1 MNKLNIVSGFVT
13 SIQDIGYLQTSIEDA
28 LAKVVAASANLE
40 TFVDAGAVATG
51 FDLEIVGNQIKVY
64 NNNSFNLGFA
74 INNQS
79 KVIKYIPD
87 PSTGQLYS
95 PSNYNSGQVHVVAV
109 RIVEQTGTEDIDSG
123 VINIGVSE
131 RISLITNVPGQSGGV
146 YPDRIVEVVQLA
158 VFTIANFNTAQTSSN
173 NSWVELGRFTTNGT
187 TITPDSVDLS
197 NVSYLAALI
206 RPNSITND
214 LLSLPLQEAIEELFV
229 QLDSPSLGR
238 LELGSNKFLF
248 LDSVKKLSNVNGA
261 SDLILRDAELLTQ
274 DAFAIT
280 APDGITGARVI
291 KWNHPDISLL
301 TDQAITNS
309 FGNVSDASNPFLINS
324 STDNFNVD
332 YPYDIRAVS
341 FYISSVVGGA
351 STDTV
356 DVRIIRTSDSAVMAS
371 GSLPRSQIITNSI
384 NIFPLTTVSQLVS
397 GVSYKLEIRR
407 SGGILSTLIRGNSLS
422 DFFYRIWFRPPAG
435 KYAARNSGGSL
446 QLYDQFGPLELSNP
460 SRAGIRYI
468 PYAADIPDPNT
479 FTPYVDL
486 DNSVSR
492 QFVAIDVTRGRY
504 VFSSGQE
511 PLGDTYIACNFYIKH
526 KEANA
531 VTLQRKS
538 RNSVYYY
545 ENIESALDRLSQVT
559 QVFLL
564 VNRNNTALL
573 RATPLSQNKYYALSK
588 RLNLT
593 DSQGNF
599 LSLSQGQ
606 LPINQF
612 KVDRFYLDDSGS
624 VLLTSVFAPPKRAKG
639 YLYYNSNTI
648 VDGDQINI
656 NGSIYEFDDNAST
669 SVGVIPV
676 TIFGLPSND
685 DKMQAL
691 VNSINLIDGSILT
704 ATIDTANSRV
714 IIEYDTFGEL
724 GNYIDF
730 VGVIDTNS
738 VMEYRAAD
746 DTTLNPLTLT
756 DGTMGGYIEFSPRF
770 STHQGIIVK
779 PVISN
784 YLIPNVYDLRVELW
798 SGTYDSPGSSIAT
811 GLFSGAD
818 VLNGAAFLVNIPVT
832 VIPGNTYHYRIFLIN
847 VVGAGSLSIAKQDTA
862 PGNNGNIFYQQIFN
876 DLGAGSGKI
885 TVDLDI
891 FDDSGSIFQSS
902 ILRTPILDNENF
914 GSIPADPSI
923 SDYQLQT
930 AINEV
935 TDLFPSFV
943 PRSLEAA
950 SVSKFHILVSEWDA
964 SDPLQTI
971 TVILHDNLNNIVGTP
986 STFPVSA
993 LQGPNGGFPLATAV
1007 PPATTS
1013 GIDQGPTYTA
1023 GNSREVVIPYS
1034 TPPLDLNKTYH
1045 LHIYTTGTSANLFVA
1060 TDGTLP
1066 GVNNKLFKQFYSP
1079 NYIPI
1084 TLELDDANF
1093 GNIELP
1099 SPYYVAVDV
1108 TRNRFQFHP
1117 SAPLELVNNYHL
1129 RANYWFKITFDQLTS
1144 EAVPRPDGTV
1154 VEDSLLWLDKNQHNG
1169 VLMMKKTQEGELVV
1183 PQGYVAATLEGTT
1196 FAGSVIFE
1204 PNSDLFLFQRRSAP
1218 YLSMVISGLI
1228 PGWNEEFI
1236 AGSGTLQ
1243 YPQYKYYTYA
1253 LEIVRATISYNLD
1266 GSFSTILYEYSNDS
1280 GTTYSY
1286 LATKNYVYASGYFK
1300 SAYWS

>member
-13 SIQDIGYLQTSIEDA
+13 SIQDIGFLQKSVEEA
-28 LAKVVAASANLE
+28 LAKVVSVAANLN
-40 TFVDAGAVATG
+40 TFIDAGAIATG
-51 FDLEIVGNQIKVY
+51 FDLEIVGNQIRVY
-64 NNNSFNLGFA
+64 NNNSFNIGYA
-74 INNQS
+74 IDNQS
-79 KVIKYIPD
+79 RPIKYIPD
-87 PSTGQLYS
+87 PPTGQLYS
-95 PSNYNSGQVHVVAV
+95 PTNYNNGQVHVVGI
-109 RIVEQTGTEDIDSG
+109 RLIEQTGTEDIDSD

-146 YPDRIVEVVQLA
+146 YPDRVVESIQIA
-158 VFTIANFNTAQTSSN
+158 VFTLSDFISAQTAN
-173 NSWVELGRFTTNGT
+173 NNTWVEIGRFTTDGT
-187 TITPDSVDLS
+187 TILTDSIDLTS
-197 NVSYLAALI
+197 VSYLAALI
-206 RPNSITND
+206 RPNSITKD
-214 LLSLPLQEAIEELFV
+214 LLQLSLQEAVDELFV
-229 QLDSPSLGR
+229 QLDYPSLGR
-238 LELGSNKFLF
+238 TELGSNRFLF
-248 LDSVKKLSNVNGA
+248 LDSVKQLSNVNGA

-274 DAFAIT
+274 DTFSIT
-280 APDGITGARVI
+280 APNGITGARVI
-291 KWNHPDISLL
+291 KYNHVDVSLL

-309 FGNVSDASNPFLINS
+309 FGGLTDASNPFLINS
-324 STDNFNVD
+324 SVDNFNVD
-332 YPYDIRAVS
+332 YPYDIRGISVYVS
-341 FYISSVVGGA
+341 SIVGGVA
-351 STDTV
+351 TDTV
-356 DVRIIRTSDSAVMAS
+356 DVRIIRSSDSAVMAT
-371 GSLPRSQIITNSI
+371 GSLQRSQIVLNSI
-384 NIFPLTTVSQLVS
+384 NIFPVTTSSQLVS
-397 GVSYKLEIRR
+397 GVNYRVEIKR

-422 DFFYRIWFRPPAG
+422 DFLFRIWFRPPAG
-435 KYAARNSGGSL
+435 KYAARSSGGSV
-446 QLYDQFGPLELSNP
+446 QLYDQFGALEFSNP
-460 SRAGIRYI
+460 SRSGLRYI

-479 FTPYVDL
+479 FTPYSDL
-486 DNSVSR
+486 DNSLSR

-504 VFSSGQE
+504 FFSSGQE
-511 PLGDTYIACNFYIKH
+511 PLGDTYISCNFYIKH
-526 KEANA
+526 KEVNA
-531 VTLQRKS
+531 VKLQRKS
-538 RNSVYYY
+538 RNSTFFY

-564 VNRNNTALL
+564 VNRNNTPLL
-573 RATPLSQNKYYALSK
+573 RDNPLSEKKYYALSK

-593 DSQGNF
+593 DSQGNP

-606 LPINQF
+606 LPVNQF
-612 KVDRFYLDDSGS
+612 KVDRFYLDDSGATFLS
-624 VLLTSVFAPPKRAKG
+624 GVFSPPKRSKG
-639 YLYYNSNTI
+639 YLYYNTNSI
-648 VDGDQINI
+648 IDGDQINI
-656 NGSIYEFDDNAST
+656 NGKTYEFDDNGI
-669 SVGVIPV
+669 VGVGAILV
-676 TIFGLPSND
+676 NIIGLTTND
-685 DKMQAL
+685 DKML
-691 VNSINLIDGSILT
+691 SLRNSILLNDGTDLNVTQDVS
-704 ATIDTANSRV
+704 NSRI
-714 IIEYDTFGEL
+714 IIEYKTFGEL
-724 GNYIDF
+724 GNYVDF
-730 VGVIDTNS
+730 VGVVDSNL

-756 DGTMGGYIEFSPRF
+756 DGTMGGYMEFSPRF
-770 STHQGIIVK
+770 TTHQGIIIK
-779 PVISN
+779 PVVST
-784 YLIPNVYDLRVELW
+784 YFGPNVYDVRVELW
-798 SGTYDSPGSSIAT
+798 AGDYDSSSGPLAT
-811 GLFSGAD
+811 GLFAGAD
-818 VLNGAAFLVNIPVT
+818 VINGAPFLVNLPFTLNI
-832 VIPGNTYHYRIFLIN
+832 GDTYHYRVYLIN
-847 VVGAGSLSIAKQDTA
+847 VVGSGSLSIAKQITA
-862 PGNNGNIFYQQIFN
+862 TGNNGNIYFQEIFN
-876 DLGAGSGKI
+876 DLGAGSGKV

-902 ILRTPILDNENF
+902 IIRNPILDNTNF
-914 GSIPADPSI
+914 SSIPADPSL
-923 SDYQLQT
+923 SDYQLQS

-943 PRSLEAA
+943 PSSLDAT
-950 SVSKFHILVSEWDA
+950 SLSKFHILVSEWDA

-971 TVILHDNLNNIVGTP
+971 TVILHDNLNNIIGTP
-986 STFPVSA
+986 STFQVAA
-993 LQGPNGGFPLATAV
+993 LQGPNGGYPLATAV
-1007 PPATTS
+1007 PPATTN
-1013 GIDQGPTYTA
+1013 GIDSGPTYTA

-1117 SAPLELVNNYHL
+1117 AAPLELVNNYHL
-1129 RANYWFKITFDQLTS
+1129 RASYWFKITFDQLTS

-1196 FAGSVIFE
+1196 FAGSVVFE

-1286 LATKNYVYASGYFK
+1286 LATKNYVYDSGYFK